1 MSNPADVEET
11 IKIRV
16 LLVDDHEPF
25 LRVATEFLQR
35 HHELVV
41 VGAAR
46 GGEEALAQAQ
56 ALHPQIILLDLN
68 MPGLSGLE
76 TIPHLRDMLPEV
88 GIIALT
94 LLDPRTY
101 RQAALAAGAEDFV
114 SKANLTTDLLP
125 AIRRVM
131 QIVRPRQE
139 YTDYP
144 VLLVDEG
151 RSSGS
156 IH

>member
-1 MSNPADVEET
+1 MSNPADVEEA

-41 VGAAR
+41 VGTAR
-46 GGEEALAQAQ
+46 EGKEALALAQA
-56 ALHPQIILLDLN
+56 LRPQIILLDLN
-68 MPGLSGLE
+68 MPGLNGLE
-76 TIPHLRDMLPEV
+76 TIPHLRVMLPQT

-101 RQAALAAGAEDFV
+101 RQAALAAGADDFV

-125 AIRRVM
+125 AIRRVA
-131 QIVRPRQE
+131 QTVWPRQE
-139 YTDYP
+139 HTAHP
-144 VLLVDEG
+144 VPLVDEG
-151 RSSGS
+151 DP
-156 IH
+156 